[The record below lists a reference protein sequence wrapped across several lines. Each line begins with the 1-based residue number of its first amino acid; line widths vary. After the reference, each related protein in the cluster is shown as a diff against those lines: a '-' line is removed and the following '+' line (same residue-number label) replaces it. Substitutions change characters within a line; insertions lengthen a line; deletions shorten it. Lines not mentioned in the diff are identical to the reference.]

1 MKRRA
6 PAALRAAVVMALT
19 DLGEATSREVLA
31 WLRSHDGSR
40 AYELRQVEAV
50 LKDDRRTFAR
60 VPQPFWSVRAR
71 RWRLQPATRATPH
84 DALPKA
90 VAAHPA
96 ATARVTPQP
105 ARPAPLDDTIPLIEE
120 PEPEAESGTAVRDAE
135 REALEREKQAYRER
149 QRQLAPTDREER
161 GRRLRKAISH
171 PVAELSDETLG
182 IWAENVTPYIDSD

>member
-1 MKRRA
+1 MERHV
-6 PAALRAAVVMALT
+6 PEALRAAVVMALT

-31 WLRSHDGSR
+31 WLRAHDDRKG
-40 AYELRQVEAV
+40 YELRQVEAV
-50 LKDDRRTFAR
+50 LKDNRRTFAR
-60 VPQPFWSVRAR
+60 VAQPFWSLKAR
-71 RWRLQPATRATPH
+71 RWRLQPAMGAASP

-96 ATARVTPQP
+96 VTAQATPRP
-105 ARPAPLDDTIPLIEE
+105 ARPAPLDDAIPLIEE

-135 REALEREKQAYRER
+135 REALEREKQAYRKR
-149 QRQLAPTDREER
+149 QQRLAPTDREER